1 MLPLKNSLIK
11 VSLFAGMVLLF
22 SLSLHYFLDA
32 QMKQLKYEDAGV
44 WNQISQG
51 GIDADVVIMGS
62 SRAATHIDPA
72 HISETAHK
80 SCFNLGMMGHN
91 FYIENARYYYYL
103 QHNRA
108 PQIIILSLDYE
119 SLQRRSDLF
128 NHTQFLAYLDDSII
142 AQATKAYNGFSKY
155 DYIIP
160 LLKYVGERTLIFS
173 LVHNYFS
180 PERNKPDRVNGFF
193 ARDLKWNA
201 EVDRVLDTLQAY
213 SVVPDSP
220 SLAAFES
227 FLHDTKAKNIQVV
240 FVHSPTHLLGQH
252 KVVNRKEII
261 ALYQKYALQ
270 FSIPFFDYAAD
281 SMCSQKAYFL
291 NATHLNKNGAA
302 LFTRKLTIDM
312 QREGILPLLD
322 TTKK

>member
-1 MLPLKNSLIK
+1 MIPLKNSLIK
-11 VSLFAGMVLLF
+11 VSLFAGIVLLF
-22 SLSLHYFLDA
+22 SVSLHYFLDA
-32 QMKQLKYEDAGV
+32 QMKQLRYDDAGV

-51 GIDADVVIMGS
+51 GIDADVLIMGS

-72 HISETAHK
+72 HISETANK

-128 NHTQFLAYLDDSII
+128 NHTQFLAYLNDPAV
-142 AQATKAYNGFSKY
+142 AQATRAYNGFSKY
-155 DYIIP
+155 DYALP

-173 LVHNYFS
+173 LFNNYFF
-180 PERNKPDRVNGFF
+180 PARNKPDRVNGFL

-201 EVDRVLDTLQAY
+201 DVDKVLDTLKAY
-213 SVVPDSP
+213 SVSPDSL

-227 FLHDTKAKNIQVV
+227 FLKDAKAKNIKVV
-240 FVHSPTHLLGQH
+240 FVHSPTHLLGQQ
-252 KVVNRKEII
+252 KVVNRKEIM
-261 ALYQKYALQ
+261 ALYQKYAWQ
-270 FSIPFFDYAAD
+270 FSIPFFDYATD
-281 SMCSQKAYFL
+281 SMCSQKSYFL
-291 NATHLNKNGAA
+291 NATHLNKYGAA
-302 LFTRKLTIDM
+302 LFTRKLIVDL
-312 QREGILPLLD
+312 QREGILPWLV
-322 TTKK
+322 TTKE